1 MSITTPD
8 AFGLI
13 VIGDEILFGKRQD
26 RHMQHFRGF
35 LGDRGLRL
43 GRCWLLPDDPK
54 VLVEHLRF
62 SLQGDLPVFVCGG
75 IGATPDD
82 LTRGCAAEAAGVPLV
97 RHVQA
102 AQLIETRFGDS
113 AYPTRIRMADLPQG
127 CTLIPNPHN
136 QIPGFS
142 VAEHHFLPGFPE
154 LVWPMA
160 EWVMQTYYL
169 DASAGIEEAFVEVL
183 NTPESQ
189 LVSLMEQLGGQF
201 PGLKL
206 YSLPQL
212 QTGAGSKIELGF
224 RGRGAAEEA
233 LEVLIQRL
241 NELGIPYRK
250 PLAGG

>member
-1 MSITTPD
+1 MSITIPD

-13 VIGDEILFGKRQD
+13 VIGDEILFGKRHD
-26 RHMQHFRGF
+26 RHMEHFRGF

-43 GRCWLLPDDPK
+43 GRCWLLPDDPE

-62 SLQGDLPVFVCGG
+62 SLRGDLPVFVCGG

-97 RHVQA
+97 RHAQA
-102 AQLIETRFGDS
+102 TQLIEERFGAS
-113 AYPTRIRMADLPQG
+113 AYPTRIRMADLPEG

-136 QIPGFS
+136 RIPGFS
-142 VAEHHFLPGFPE
+142 LGAHHFLPGFPE
-154 LVWPMA
+154 LAWPMA
-160 EWVMQTYYL
+160 EWVLQQHYPE
-169 DASAGIEEAFVEVL
+169 ASARIEEAFVEVL

-189 LVSLMEQLGGQF
+189 LVPLMEQLGGTF

-212 QTGAGSKIELGF
+212 QTGEGSRIELGF
-224 RGRGAAEEA
+224 RGRGAIEA
-233 LEVLIQRL
+233 ALATLAQRL
-241 NELGIPYRK
+241 DEAGIPYRK
-250 PLAGG
+250 PQTSG